1 MQRSW
6 DLAGAHER
14 MRDVYGPKDSLA
26 RALGRSLARAHDRLM
41 RSPWDR
47 FKPPQLDLL
56 ATEKRAPTGE
66 APSKAPVAE
75 TAAPPQE
82 VPSVPV
88 AEPSRPPTGEPLLVP
103 LSVLCE
109 DP

>member
-14 MRDVYGPKDSLA
+14 MRDVYGPKDSLR
-26 RALGRSLARAHDRLM
+26 RALGRPQARAHDRLM

-56 ATEKRAPTGE
+56 ATEQRAPIGE
-66 APSKAPVAE
+66 ASAKARVAE
-75 TAAPPQE
+75 TEAPPQE

-88 AEPSRPPTGEPLLVP
+88 AEPSRLPTGEPLLVP
-103 LSVLCE
+103 LSAL
-109 DP
+109 